1 MPVCVTTNYNNSN
14 LSNMKQNNHVLVYD
28 DTCPMCALYSGAF
41 VKTGLL
47 CAEGRQA
54 FSNADTKVLAAID
67 LQRGKNEI
75 PLLDKATQQVYYG
88 IDALLEILGQKLPWV
103 KTVGNWRP
111 VKWFLYRLYRL
122 ITYNRRVIVA
132 PAARPGTFDCTPD
145 FNTRYRI
152 YFLVL
157 CLLLN
162 TLLIGPLHPVLANSV
177 FGGLSYGSLLLGHGL
192 LVVFNTMLLAGLPR
206 QTGLEYLGQVN
217 MLATLFFLLCLPL
230 LWANQLGLA
239 TGPLFNT
246 VYIGAL
252 GGLIGREYVRR
263 MQYAGIWQHHRWVVL
278 ADVASMIGFFVLI
291 TY

>member
-1 MPVCVTTNYNNSN
+1 MKTN
-14 LSNMKQNNHVLVYD
+14 KHILVYD

-47 CAEGRQA
+47 APEGRKA
-54 FSNADTKVLAAID
+54 FNDAGAAVLGQID
-67 LQRGKNEI
+67 LQRGRNEI
-75 PLLDKATQQVYYG
+75 PLIDTAQQKVYYG
-88 IDALLEILGQKLPWV
+88 IDALLEILGQKMPWV
-103 KTVGNWRP
+103 KTVGNWAP

-122 ITYNRRVIVA
+122 VTYNRRVIVA
-132 PAARPGTFDCTPD
+132 PQTRPGAFDCTPD
-145 FNTRYRI
+145 FNRRYRI

-162 TLLIGPLHPVLANSV
+162 TLLILPLHKHIYANSV
-177 FGGLSYGSLLLGHGL
+177 FEGLTVGRLLLGHGL
-192 LVVFNTMLLAGLPR
+192 LAAFNCLLPLALPKK
-206 QTGLEYLGQVN
+206 TGLEYLGQVN

-252 GGLIGREYVRR
+252 GGFIGREYVRR
-263 MQYAGIWQHHRWVVL
+263 MRYAGIWPTHKWVVL
-278 ADVASMIGFFVLI
+278 ADVLSMVGFFVLI
-291 TY
+291 TNR